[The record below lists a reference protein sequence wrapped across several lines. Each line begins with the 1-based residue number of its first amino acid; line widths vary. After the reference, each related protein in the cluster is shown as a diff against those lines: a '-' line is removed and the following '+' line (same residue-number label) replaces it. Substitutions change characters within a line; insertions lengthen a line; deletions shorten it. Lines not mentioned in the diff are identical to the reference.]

1 MVHLLLASPKGNQ
14 GLRYFPFAGL
24 LGLTPVKVDGVVGTR
39 LDADAK
45 PLRAKSLSVA
55 VRCYES
61 RQGPFHIARSNVL
74 AEYSQLLWSKPDHLD
89 YESIAD
95 LRFPFQITLPVNIPG
110 FSTSVFVDYRCV
122 WRVEAGMLPPSIFLT
137 FLILTSLVLVHAPL
151 YGFGEVQVKHYELP
165 LVRYDVPPYEPSPP
179 RPILDRQTTVPKAP
193 RMMYCVH
200 APTSP
205 IGPKDLIS
213 IPVYLQPLEPDTVI
227 RSASLTIERRI
238 QFKED
243 GSSPPPKP
251 ALLNSPTFCTSRT
264 PPKSAKR
271 KRPSTAPVNSK
282 CPMHPFASPKIVS
295 DLIAG
300 VDSSGSFSKDRDAM
314 WNNVMTLHWPAP
326 KSHSRWAIGE
336 TIDSKLVS
344 VKFLVHVKVSII
356 NKLLLHILTQSR

>member
-1 MVHLLLASPKGNQ
+1 MQPASMVHLLLASPKGNQ

-24 LGLTPVKVDGVVGTR
+24 LGLTPVKVDGIVATR

-61 RQGPFHIARSNVL
+61 RQGPFHVAHSNVL

-95 LRFPFQITLPVNIPG
+95 LRFPFQITLPANIPG
-110 FSTSVFVDYRCV
+110 FSTAVFVDYRCV
-122 WRVEAGMLPPSIFLT
+122 WRVEAGMFPLAISQT

-151 YGFGEVQVKHYELP
+151 FGVGEVQVKHYELP

-205 IGPKDLIS
+205 IGPKDLFS

-243 GSSPPPKP
+243 STSPPSKP
-251 ALLNSPTFCTSRT
+251 TLLNSPTFSCTSRSGVSS
-264 PPKSAKR
+264 PPKSTKR

-282 CPMHPFASPKIVS
+282 SPMHAFASPKIVS

-300 VDSSGSFSKDRDAM
+300 VESSGSFSKDRNAM
-314 WNNVMTLHWPAP
+314 WNNVMTLRWPAP

-356 NKLLLHILTQSR
+356 YL